1 LHGHAACI
9 LTHVLAPVHP
19 VFVTTILHMH
29 TLHVCPISKPRRL
42 SFPHPCICMSRFLMC
57 VPSFFLLVHERSLC
71 TFECVCMLKSGC
83 FLTNICVILKTFS
96 RFSSIVLRLR
106 SPTSR
111 SVAVHGTLVRRS
123 AFLARRGVPPP
134 PWCKTC
140 VCTRQRTGWSGI
152 FAAHLASSRGGC
164 TCVHDHLISS
174 LIELEARV
182 MVG

>member
-9 LTHVLAPVHP
+9 LTHILAPVHP
-19 VFVTTILHMH
+19 VFFTTILHVH

-42 SFPHPCICMSRFLMC
+42 SFPHPYICMSRFLVC

-71 TFECVCMLKSGC
+71 TFECVCVLKSGC

-111 SVAVHGTLVRRS
+111 SVAVHWSVDQRFWPGGGYPPYPGAKHACVPGNGP
-123 AFLARRGVPPP
+123 AGRG
-134 PWCKTC
+134 
-140 VCTRQRTGWSGI
+140 
-152 FAAHLASSRGGC
+152 F
-164 TCVHDHLISS
+164 S
-174 LIELEARV
+174 LHT
-182 MVG
+182 